1 MLEILI
7 HLFRGKATSST
18 LALAR
23 AMVILSSFLIGAYMV
38 SHCLITLNLYSFIM
52 IGKLYTGRRVFII
65 FVLYRLLSFSSC
77 CSYNIIFTATY
88 QTRFLL
94 ATWRCRGEL

>member
-38 SHCLITLNLYSFIM
+38 SHCLITLNFYSCIM
-52 IGKLYTGRRVFII
+52 IGKLCTGRWVYII
-65 FVLYRLLSFSSC
+65 IVSYCLFYFCSC
-77 CSYNIIFTATY
+77 CNYNILFTATY
-88 QTRFLL
+88 EPSFVL
-94 ATWRCRGEL
+94 ATWRFRVE